1 MKKGPST
8 ERPVVTEEQRAQL
21 LALTGSP
28 DANVIPEAPADNWQ
42 SARRFY
48 RPRKEAISI
57 RIDADVLDW
66 LKRRSERYQTEI
78 NKLLREKMEEV
89 EKAAS

>member
-1 MKKGPST
+1 MKKGHST
-8 ERPVVTEEQRAQL
+8 ERPAISEEQRAQL
-21 LALTGSP
+21 LALAGRPETE
-28 DANVIPEAPADNWQ
+28 DIPEAPAENWQ
-42 SARRFY
+42 TARRFY

-78 NKLLREKMEEV
+78 NKLLREKMEEA
-89 EKAAS
+89 EKVAS